1 MRYINVFEVKNGE
14 KNKVF
19 STGFKGELDE
29 NVLLQ
34 QGYSFEVEGDEN
46 EKEAN

>member
-1 MRYINVFEVKNGE
+1 MKYINVYEVKNGK

-19 STGFKGELDE
+19 SIGFVGELDE

-46 EKEAN
+46 KKEAN